1 MVASMV
7 KRSFILSTLA
17 VLEVWLWPVF
27 FWDFYRLEAYLKA
40 RRAEGGSGLVGYAV
54 ARNGRIYITLDVR
67 EDAKD
72 PCDWTAYAARTPWE
86 KLDPAARAQA
96 LMARA
101 GEGFA
106 LFVLMMGMGEVLAG
120 QGDAIAGL
128 PQLMLPP

>member
-27 FWDFYRLEAYLKA
+27 FWDLYRLEAYLKA

-72 PCDWTAYAARTPWE
+72 TCDWTAYAARTPWE
-86 KLDPAARAQA
+86 KLDPDARALA

-106 LFVLMMGMGEVLAG
+106 LFVLMMGIGAALAG
-120 QGDAIAGL
+120 QGDAITGL
-128 PQLMLPP
+128 PQVMLPP

>member
-1 MVASMV
+1 MVAIMV

-27 FWDFYRLEAYLKA
+27 FWDLYRLEAYLKA
-40 RRAEGGSGLVGYAV
+40 RRAEGGGLVGYAV

-86 KLDPAARAQA
+86 RLDPDAREAA

-106 LFVLMMGMGEVLAG
+106 LFVLMMGVGAVLAG
-120 QGDAIAGL
+120 QGGVIAGL
-128 PQLMLPP
+128 PQVIVPP